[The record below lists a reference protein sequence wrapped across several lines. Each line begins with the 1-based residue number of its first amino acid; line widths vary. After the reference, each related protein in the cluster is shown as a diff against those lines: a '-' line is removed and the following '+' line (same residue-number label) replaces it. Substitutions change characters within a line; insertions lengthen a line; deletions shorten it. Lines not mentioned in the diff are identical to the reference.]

1 MPNEIFAELEQKL
14 DSLIEEV
21 ETLRLEI
28 SELREVRDG
37 LRQEQSE
44 TEARL
49 KQMLGKFSRLKE
61 SAADS
66 SAEYREFSPQ
76 HDGSAPV
83 RRHCRCWR
91 SDCARHSLEH

>member
-49 KQMLGKFSRLKE
+49 KQMLGKFSRLEE
-61 SAADS
+61 SAN
-66 SAEYREFSPQ
+66 
-76 HDGSAPV
+76 
-83 RRHCRCWR
+83 
-91 SDCARHSLEH
+91 L

>member
-28 SELREVRDG
+28 SELRAVRDG

-44 TEARL
+44 TETRL
-49 KQMLGKFSRLKE
+49 KQMLGKFSRLEE
-61 SAADS
+61 SAN
-66 SAEYREFSPQ
+66 
-76 HDGSAPV
+76 
-83 RRHCRCWR
+83 
-91 SDCARHSLEH
+91 L